1 MQCDVFKQLLDRGR
15 VVDVG
20 IVDFIACALRAE
32 PLDELRAE
40 VVTFAILFVAAA
52 ADDIDEVRV
61 DLEVAVAVF
70 DQARE
75 VVFLRITIR
84 CHAHDLELA
93 VEHIKAEEFGE
104 CAVHAAER
112 VGVVEFFDLMD
123 FAVFGVAKEGG
134 GVFAFAVD
142 AEDRGLFGEAAQ
154 VIGTTGVG

>member
-1 MQCDVFKQLLDRGR
+1 MLNRSC
-15 VVDVG
+15 VVDVR
-20 IVDFIACALRAE
+20 IIDFIACALRAE
-32 PLDELRAE
+32 PLDEFRTE
-40 VVTFAILFVAAA
+40 VVTFAVFFVAAA
-52 ADDIDEVRV
+52 ADHVDEVSV

-93 VEHIKAEEFGE
+93 VEHIKAEEFSE

-123 FAVFGVAKEGG
+123 FSVFGVAKKSG